1 MMSKLLLIGAAE
13 RVTEGRSAFARCSF
27 PVVFALLFASHFNDS
42 LQANSVQESV
52 DDKGVAAIVPDPAD
66 DLPVAVVEEP
76 SAADVAP
83 TRMVNPVVVG
93 DSSDSPAGS
102 SMGADDLP
110 RAIGGADFREF
121 MENSPF
127 TRALNLS
134 DSLILT
140 GVARMDGKTV
150 ATLMNME
157 TKETYVISDV
167 PNPQGWKMVEI
178 TGKGDLE
185 TVTAKISVAG
195 GEVVTVR
202 FDENRI
208 KPGEARPASGTG
220 SGSVRPGGGSSSGET
235 DEERRKRYAE
245 IREKMGKMS
254 EDQKDKMRKIM
265 EKRMQE
271 NPNMSREE
279 RGQVF
284 REAMEKASGG
294 GRDR

>member
-1 MMSKLLLIGAAE
+1 MMSKYLPNGPLD
-13 RVTEGRSAFARCSF
+13 RTSNGRAVSALRIALVLQVSLGIAFWAHSVWAGSGDESIDNTA
-27 PVVFALLFASHFNDS
+27 VV
-42 LQANSVQESV
+42 
-52 DDKGVAAIVPDPAD
+52 GTVPDPAD
-66 DLPVAVVEEP
+66 DLPAAVVEEP

-83 TRMVNPVVVG
+83 NRMVNPVAAG
-93 DSSDSPAGS
+93 DPGVAPSESG
-102 SMGADDLP
+102 MGADDLP
-110 RAIGGADFREF
+110 RAIGRSDFREL

-140 GVARMDGKTV
+140 GVARMEGKTV

-178 TGKGDLE
+178 TGAGDLDS
-185 TVTAKISVAG
+185 VTAKISVAG

-202 FDENRI
+202 FDENRL
-208 KPGEARPASGTG
+208 KPGEAKPASGG
-220 SGSVRPGGGSSSGET
+220 GGGSVRPGGGDET

-254 EDQKDKMRKIM
+254 EGQKDKMRKMM
-265 EKRMQE
+265 EKRMKE

-279 RGQVF
+279 RGQAF
-284 REAMEKASGG
+284 REAMEKASKG
-294 GRDR
+294 

>member
-1 MMSKLLLIGAAE
+1 M
-13 RVTEGRSAFARCSF
+13 
-27 PVVFALLFASHFNDS
+27 
-42 LQANSVQESV
+42 
-52 DDKGVAAIVPDPAD
+52 GV
-66 DLPVAVVEEP
+66 
-76 SAADVAP
+76 
-83 TRMVNPVVVG
+83 
-93 DSSDSPAGS
+93 
-102 SMGADDLP
+102 DDLP
-110 RAIGGADFREF
+110 RAIGRSDFREL

-140 GVARMDGKTV
+140 GVARMEGKTV

-178 TGKGDLE
+178 TEAGDLDS
-185 TVTAKISVAG
+185 VTAKISVAG

-202 FDENRI
+202 FDENRL
-208 KPGEARPASGTG
+208 KPDEAKPASGPGG
-220 SGSVRPGGGSSSGET
+220 SSVRPGGGDET
-235 DEERRKRYAE
+235 EEERRKRYAE

-254 EDQKDKMRKIM
+254 EEQKGKMRKMM
-265 EKRMQE
+265 EKRMKE

-294 GRDR
+294 DR

>member
-1 MMSKLLLIGAAE
+1 MMLSFESSDPPKWEADGRIAAAVRRLVVVLAVGSILFAGE
-13 RVTEGRSAFARCSF
+13 SRSAGSGGEPADAT
-27 PVVFALLFASHFNDS
+27 PVAV
-42 LQANSVQESV
+42 
-52 DDKGVAAIVPDPAD
+52 IVPDPAD
-66 DLPVAVVEEP
+66 NLPAAVVEEP

-83 TRMVNPVVVG
+83 NRMVNPVASG
-93 DSSDSPAGS
+93 GPIGAPSES
-102 SMGADDLP
+102 SMGADELP
-110 RAIGGADFREF
+110 RSIGQSDFREL

-140 GVARMDGKTV
+140 GVARMEGKTM

-178 TGKGDLE
+178 TEAGDLE

-202 FDENRI
+202 FDENRL
-208 KPGEARPASGTG
+208 KPGEARPASGAG
-220 SGSVRPGGGSSSGET
+220 SSSVRPGGGGET

-245 IREKMGKMS
+245 VREKMSKMS
-254 EDQKDKMRKIM
+254 EAQKDKMRKIM
-265 EKRMQE
+265 EKKMKE
-271 NPNMSREE
+271 NPNMSRED
-279 RGQVF
+279 RGRAF
-284 REAMEKASGG
+284 RDAMEEASRS